1 MGRRN
6 HGGTSHVWKPPL
18 MNRIDWIVGVIQP
31 ILKIIVYYVIHGRF
45 FFFLSI
51 QTILMSFQF
60 NGRYII
66 NTFAAHPQIKNFFS
80 ISQILRL
87 VNTLN
92 RITQTTLSHDQII
105 EQHSTRQSST
115 LVFLTLTVTSI
126 LGIYIIQRVCVI
138 CHKLLLSKAREQER
152 NYNKTIYINIA
163 PPVVQVNYAHSIPGR
178 EYLSNVETGSYS

>member
-1 MGRRN
+1 MHINVTVWPSLTHLWGVTIHVSVPCGRDLHRFFKACVHALPVLRGQGMGRRN
-6 HGGTSHVWKPPL
+6 HGGTSHVWKTPL

-87 VNTLN
+87 VNISQTKHFKSNYTNNTSPRLDHWT
-92 RITQTTLSHDQII
+92 TQHTP
-105 EQHSTRQSST
+105 
-115 LVFLTLTVTSI
+115 
-126 LGIYIIQRVCVI
+126 
-138 CHKLLLSKAREQER
+138 K
-152 NYNKTIYINIA
+152 
-163 PPVVQVNYAHSIPGR
+163 
-178 EYLSNVETGSYS
+178 